1 MGVLL
6 NNLRKKIFLFLSVL
20 IHLIIFVLAVLLN
33 DISFFYKKP
42 LKYIEITEI
51 ESQYNEEDNDAK
63 RLAEKTNKAKKET
76 VQDNNYKNY
85 NKPSPKQ
92 DEKKFS
98 KKSIE
103 EELKKNKEF
112 DTSRESNQE
121 LSEEDKTKEAKN
133 DSPETRKS
141 IFQPPLSN
149 PNLKIEETVD
159 LSTKEF
165 KYISY
170 FLKIKRKIQMV
181 WSYPKDS
188 YNRGEAG
195 RVLVMM
201 SLDSTGKL
209 VDVSVLKSS
218 GFERLDNEATSAIIT
233 AAPYPPFPQSW
244 GTLKKLNIRVMF
256 AYMPNSWNF
265 R

>member
-1 MGVLL
+1 MRAVL
-6 NNLRKKIFLFLSVL
+6 NKLRKRIFLFLSIL
-20 IHLIIFVLAVLLN
+20 IHLVVFVLAVLLN

-51 ESQYNEEDNDAK
+51 ESQYNEEDNNAK
-63 RLAEKTNKAKKET
+63 RLAKKANKAKKET

-85 NKPSPKQ
+85 NKPSTKQ

-98 KKSIE
+98 KKSTE
-103 EELKKNKEF
+103 KKLKQSKEF
-112 DTSRESNQE
+112 DALRESNKE
-121 LSEEDKTKEAKN
+121 LSKEDKTKEAKI
-133 DSPETRKS
+133 DSPQVRKS
-141 IFQPPLSN
+141 IFQPPLSH
-149 PNLKIEETVD
+149 PDLKTEETVD

-181 WSYPKDS
+181 WSYPRDS

-195 RVLVMM
+195 NVLVMM
-201 SLDSTGKL
+201 SLDNTGKL
-209 VDVSVLKSS
+209 IDVSILKSS

-233 AAPYPPFPQSW
+233 AAPYGPFPQSW
-244 GTLKKLNIRVMF
+244 GALKKLNIRVVF
-256 AYMPNSWNF
+256 AYMANSWNF

>member
-1 MGVLL
+1 MRVLL
-6 NNLRKKIFLFLSVL
+6 NKLRKRIFLFLSVL
-20 IHLIIFVLAVLLN
+20 IHLIIFILAVLLN

-51 ESQYNEEDNDAK
+51 ESQYNEEDSNAK
-63 RLAEKTNKAKKET
+63 RLAKKTNKAKKET

-85 NKPSPKQ
+85 NKPSPRQ
-92 DEKKFS
+92 DEKKLS
-98 KKSIE
+98 KGSTEKK
-103 EELKKNKEF
+103 LKKNKEV
-112 DTSRESNQE
+112 DALRESNQE
-121 LSEEDKTKEAKN
+121 LSKEDKIKEAKI
-133 DSPETRKS
+133 DSPEVRKS
-141 IFQPPLSN
+141 IFQPPLSH
-149 PNLKIEETVD
+149 PKLETEETVN
-159 LSTKEF
+159 LNTKEF

-181 WSYPKDS
+181 WSYPRDS

-195 RVLVMM
+195 KVLVMM

-218 GFERLDNEATSAIIT
+218 GFERLDKEATSAIIT

-244 GTLKKLNIRVMF
+244 GALKKLNIRVVF
-256 AYMPNSWNF
+256 AYMPNTWNF